1 MKAKIRKVKDSYGAE
16 ISLIVLTA
24 VVVVGY
30 ACVGSFL
37 LG

>member
-1 MKAKIRKVKDSYGAE
+1 MKAKIRKVKNTYGAE
-16 ISLIVLTA
+16 IGLVVLTA

-30 ACVGSFL
+30 ACIGSYL